1 MLYFLTD
8 ETLKIRQKL
17 AVGHLSCN
25 PPPVC
30 DIIVHQDFCRALNK
44 PTQTSITTES
54 SQTEMRELSPEK
66 CENLTKS
73 LNGSIAKTTLCVL
86 Q

>member
-8 ETLKIRQKL
+8 ETLKIRKKL
-17 AVGHLSCN
+17 VDGHLSCN
-25 PPPVC
+25 PPPGC
-30 DIIVHQDFCRALNK
+30 DISVHQGFCCALTK

-54 SQTEMRELSPEK
+54 SQIEMRELSPEK
-66 CENLTKS
+66 CEDLTKS
-73 LNGSIAKTTLCVL
+73 LNGSIAKTTCVL

>member
-17 AVGHLSCN
+17 VVGHLSCN
-25 PPPVC
+25 PPPGC
-30 DIIVHQDFCRALNK
+30 DISVHQGFCCALNK
-44 PTQTSITTES
+44 PTQTSITTEF
-54 SQTEMRELSPEK
+54 SQIEMRELSPEK
-66 CENLTKS
+66 CEDLTKS
-73 LNGSIAKTTLCVL
+73 LNGSIAKTTCVL